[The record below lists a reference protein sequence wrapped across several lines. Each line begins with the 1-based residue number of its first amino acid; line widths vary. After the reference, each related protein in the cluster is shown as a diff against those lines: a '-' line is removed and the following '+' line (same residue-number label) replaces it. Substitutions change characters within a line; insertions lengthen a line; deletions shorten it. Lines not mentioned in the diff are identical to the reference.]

1 MLKGRISVLVWTQA
15 PQEVIPKRRAIL
27 QTQRSSTR
35 SKHLSPT
42 LGISPL
48 GMGNGKVTPLFS
60 LENQRSLL
68 SEELE
73 GVRK

>member
-1 MLKGRISVLVWTQA
+1 MKGKTSVLVWTQA
-15 PQEVIPKRRAIL
+15 PLRGDPKEEGDL
-27 QTQRSSTR
+27 QTQRFSIR

-42 LGISPL
+42 LGILPL
-48 GMGNGKVTPLFS
+48 GMDNRKVTPLLS

-73 GVRK
+73 GGGKQ